1 MAGRTADALTSAR
14 HSSRRAQGMV
24 FPDVSAAVLATT
36 AAGVVALLVVIE
48 AAKLIRA
55 RRNRVSWERAKTLL
69 TTAEGDVLR
78 RLESAVAGRAV
89 IFAKVWI
96 GDLVQ
101 PPSGPQP
108 EEREW
113 SRLHLPRHRVDFVLC
128 SPEDYG
134 IIGVVVLDT
143 GGTAPEETASGS
155 GLGAFV
161 PRGRPAGSAGRLA
174 RPASPG
180 SAERT
185 DRHPPVRRTVR
196 LRGTARADPGAVA
209 RLA

>member
-1 MAGRTADALTSAR
+1 
-14 HSSRRAQGMV
+14 MV

-143 GGTAPEETASGS
+143 GGRRRKRPPQDQALER
-155 GLGAFV
+155 LCQGACLPV
-161 PRGRPAGSAGRLA
+161 LRVDLHDP
-174 RPASPG
+174 
-180 SAERT
+180 
-185 DRHPPVRRTVR
+185 HPPEVLKELIDTRLFGEPSAYGGRREPTLGPLPALREEPGRREPTVGD
-196 LRGTARADPGAVA
+196 LDV
-209 RLA
+209 